1 MTMNSSM
8 ASQLSEAA
16 TLLLVGMGFVFA
28 FLTLMIGGIKAI
40 EAFSTRYPGAQPA
53 SPDARPKRKPTGLA
67 ASANTPSQSK
77 GIDAGTVAAIT
88 AAIHTHR
95 QATQKQEK
103 S

>member
-40 EAFSTRYPGAQPA
+40 EAFSARYPGAQPA
-53 SPDARPKRKPTGLA
+53 SPGTRPKRKPTGPA
-67 ASANTPSQSK
+67 AVTNTSSQSK

-88 AAIHTHR
+88 AAVHTHR
-95 QATQKQEK
+95 QAAHLQEK